1 MPGKRQGHTLR
12 RLKTTST
19 AGEGGPVSQRTPQDE
34 LQSLS
39 DGTVNNRTGLAD
51 VGGRTGE
58 NDIGKLGEGGYSL
71 QMRVAHLVQQH
82 QRLLELG
89 NPALEHLFTEGG
101 RANRAAKEGEPLTGD
116 RDLRWQWGERR
127 NAALAGQRGGTCL
140 RRGGGQQR
148 NRGAVPLHDVECNRE
163 VPRRAHQET
172 KLIGLYAVASAH
184 NNSFISSLKKRS

>member
-1 MPGKRQGHTLR
+1 MEGTQASRASILPTSVWESEEDDRKVAGACSEALC
-12 RLKTTST
+12 RLNTTST
-19 AGEGGPVSQRTPQDE
+19 AGEGGPVCQRPPQDG

-39 DGTVNNRTGLAD
+39 DGTVNIRTGLAE

-71 QMRVAHLVQQH
+71 QMRVAHLVQQN

-101 RANRAAKEGEPLTGD
+101 RANRAAKEREPLTGD

-140 RRGGGQQR
+140 R
-148 NRGAVPLHDVECNRE
+148 
-163 VPRRAHQET
+163 
-172 KLIGLYAVASAH
+172 
-184 NNSFISSLKKRS
+184 